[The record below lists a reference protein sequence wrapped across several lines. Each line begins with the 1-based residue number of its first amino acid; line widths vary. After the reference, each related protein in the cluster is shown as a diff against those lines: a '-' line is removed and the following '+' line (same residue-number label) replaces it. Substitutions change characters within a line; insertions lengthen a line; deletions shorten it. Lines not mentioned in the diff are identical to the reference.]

1 VKQAPHFMT
10 CWRTHMPGD
19 DINMTEEM
27 IDVLAHATVR
37 HMTPLEI
44 GRILHPTAIAVAL
57 KHVPWGDHC

>member
-1 VKQAPHFMT
+1 
-10 CWRTHMPGD
+10 MPGD

-27 IDVLAHATVR
+27 IDVLADATVR